1 MDWRRTKTL
10 FIVLLVLL
18 NLFLA
23 ATLLYGNTIGSGQ
36 NEYEAHAVRILSDRG
51 ITYAGNWPD
60 GPETAGMLRFES
72 VLPTADKL
80 LARMMPDARS
90 RMREDGIREYTVG
103 SRTLRTGKGTDGRDE
118 MVYEDP
124 DAGYVLAGSSDD
136 GIRRSVGDLFRA
148 IGLGKYHLALDEE
161 RTDGSARTLTY
172 VQPYREGL
180 LFDNRVIVRLQ
191 GGGIRS
197 LTVRLH
203 KEQQM
208 MEPVGGGTGEVL
220 TVQQALLLSPVRG
233 PLELRDV
240 RFGWGQADAGEL
252 YFSPMWR
259 IRLADGREI
268 RLDAY
273 TGVLLATQE
282 NAP

>member
-23 ATLLYGNTIGSGQ
+23 TTLLYGNTIGSGKG
-36 NEYEAHAVRILSDRG
+36 EYEAHALRILSDRG
-51 ITYAGNWPD
+51 ITYAGTWPD

-72 VLPTADKL
+72 VLPGADPL
-80 LARMMPDARS
+80 LSRLMPDAKS
-90 RMREDGIREYTVG
+90 RMREDGTREYSVG
-103 SRTLRTGKGTDGRDE
+103 SRTLMIGKGADGREE
-118 MVYEDP
+118 MTYDDP
-124 DAGYVLAGSSDD
+124 DAGYVLASGGDEGVKRAIGS
-136 GIRRSVGDLFRA
+136 LFRA
-148 IGLGKYHLALDEE
+148 IGLGKYHLVPDEE
-161 RTDGSARTLTY
+161 QTDGSARTLVY
-172 VQPYREGL
+172 VQPYREGR
-180 LFDNRVIVRLQ
+180 LFDNRVVVRLQ
-191 GGGIRS
+191 AGGIRS
-197 LTVRLH
+197 LTIRLH

-233 PLELRDV
+233 PLDIRDV

-273 TGVLLATQE
+273 TGVLLATRE
-282 NAP
+282 NTP